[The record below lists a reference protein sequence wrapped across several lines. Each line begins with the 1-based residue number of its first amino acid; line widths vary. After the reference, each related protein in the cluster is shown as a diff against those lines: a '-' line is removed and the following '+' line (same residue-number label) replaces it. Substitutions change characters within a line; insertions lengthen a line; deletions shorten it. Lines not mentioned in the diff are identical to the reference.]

1 MLLAVARSLGEPV
14 GYVQEHG
21 GGLVQDIVPD
31 RANEG
36 RQLSTSSSVV
46 LEWHTETAFHPHKPR
61 YLLLLCLRGDPAART
76 MLCSIAHVLPHLDPA
91 TIAILREARFRT
103 RPDAS
108 FLEEGTVG
116 ELGPPM
122 TVVTGNAA
130 ELTFTY
136 DEDLMVGTDAAAQ
149 AALDRLGRAVRAHAT
164 AVVLEAGDL
173 LVIDNHRV
181 VHGRS
186 PFHAAFRRTRPLAAT
201 HVRRL
206 GSGAVDRGAHRTHHH
221 DPVLTRRVSARTVTR
236 DRSISELGDESLRE
250 QIETAVPAFEVP
262 PPHVHGPLR
271 FQAHSRPASDVRP
284 QQQLDRDRPHEER
297 AAQPAGRTP
306 RAAAQRSG
314 LFQREPARDAQA
326 TIPSGAPPPFVQ
338 AGEPRGCQRDHAIER
353 RVERRGARL
362 ELCNRPAVVP
372 R

>member
-1 MLLAVARSLGEPV
+1 MARSLGEPV

-31 RANEG
+31 RAHEG
-36 RQLSTSSSVV
+36 RQLSTSSSVA

-76 MLCSIAHVLPHLDPA
+76 MLCSIAHVLPHLDAA
-91 TIAILREARFRT
+91 TIAILREPRFRT

-122 TVVTGNAA
+122 AVVTGNGA

-186 PFHAAFRRTRPLAAT
+186 PFHARFDGRDRWLQRTFVVA
-201 HVRRL
+201 
-206 GSGAVDRGAHRTHHH
+206 D
-221 DPVLTRRVSARTVTR
+221 LTPSTAARTGRIITTR
-236 DRSISELGDESLRE
+236 
-250 QIETAVPAFEVP
+250 F
-262 PPHVHGPLR
+262 
-271 FQAHSRPASDVRP
+271 
-284 QQQLDRDRPHEER
+284 
-297 AAQPAGRTP
+297 
-306 RAAAQRSG
+306 
-314 LFQREPARDAQA
+314 
-326 TIPSGAPPPFVQ
+326 
-338 AGEPRGCQRDHAIER
+338 
-353 RVERRGARL
+353 
-362 ELCNRPAVVP
+362 
-372 R
+372 